1 MRSRDPRGAP
11 QAANIYAAA
20 SDRTADGKFRRRF
33 RRIISPMKVFVV
45 KFRIGDDNDFNIS
58 KAFAGRLSAQQYVES
73 EAKRLLKDEYD
84 PGRGRW
90 TDAWNYRYEN
100 AMRCK
105 DREGKEHLYDYS
117 FEIEEV
123 DVEQNVVLP
132 ELPAVEKESL
142 ALKQENRDLRKK
154 LGHAEGL
161 IAAAKCYLT
170 MWDGGWEYDREHILE
185 NMHAARFIL
194 EDGEPG
200 NRKIQEMFEGWL
212 RAGEGRERE

>member
-1 MRSRDPRGAP
+1 M
-11 QAANIYAAA
+11 ANN
-20 SDRTADGKFRRRF
+20 KL
-33 RRIISPMKVFVV
+33 FVV
-45 KFRIGDDNDFNIS
+45 KFRIGYDDDFNIS

-73 EAKRLLKDEYD
+73 KCKQLVRDNYNPD
-84 PGRGRW
+84 NGCW
-90 TDAWNYRYEN
+90 IDAWNYRYEN

-132 ELPAVEKESL
+132 ELPFVEKESL
-142 ALKQENRDLRKK
+142 TLKQENKDLRQK

-185 NMHAARFIL
+185 NMHAAKFIL

-200 NRKIQEMFEGWL
+200 NRKITAMFEGWL
-212 RAGEGRERE
+212 KNRETCKKENASVS

>member
-1 MRSRDPRGAP
+1 M
-11 QAANIYAAA
+11 ANN
-20 SDRTADGKFRRRF
+20 KL
-33 RRIISPMKVFVV
+33 FVV
-45 KFRIGDDNDFNIS
+45 KFRIGYDNDFNIS

-73 EAKRLLKDEYD
+73 KCKQLVRENYSPDN
-84 PGRGRW
+84 GCW
-90 TDAWNYRYEN
+90 IDAWNYRYEN

-123 DVEQNVVLP
+123 DIEQTVVLP
-132 ELPAVEKESL
+132 ELPFVEKESL
-142 ALKQENRDLRKK
+142 ALKQENKDLRQR

-185 NMHAARFIL
+185 NMHIAKSIL

-200 NRKIQEMFEGWL
+200 NRKITAMFEEWL
-212 RAGEGRERE
+212 KSRETCKKENASVS